1 MDGIGRLLLIWS
13 GLGIKS
19 MVGNVGMYVCSCSRN
34 DCYIR
39 IVYGCLVKMISWGLL
54 RVWVV
59 RDWRLTG
66 VGAGDRAARLSLAN
80 TYELMTRTWRQGGL
94 FLRGRA
100 GLVCFGWSGALL
112 QGYCLRDILDIA

>member
-1 MDGIGRLLLIWS
+1 MD
-13 GLGIKS
+13 
-19 MVGNVGMYVCSCSRN
+19 V
-34 DCYIR
+34 
-39 IVYGCLVKMISWGLL
+39 LVKMISWGLL

-100 GLVCFGWSGALL
+100 GLVCSG
-112 QGYCLRDILDIA
+112 